1 MRRPVA
7 RGNGRD
13 GPPAAS
19 GETVLVGASP
29 GPVSSVIMADLPV
42 VDRSFVE
49 RLHRLGG
56 SALVSQMLTLFREH
70 APQRVE
76 AISEAV
82 AAADWAA
89 AGRAAH
95 TLVSTAGSV
104 GAMELMQRARDLEEA
119 VATGRT
125 AEVPGLAT
133 RVAAAFALVDDPLA
147 AAERELAG

>member
-1 MRRPVA
+1 MDDRPILDRR
-7 RGNGRD
+7 
-13 GPPAAS
+13 
-19 GETVLVGASP
+19 
-29 GPVSSVIMADLPV
+29 
-42 VDRSFVE
+42 FVE

-56 SALVSQMLTLFREH
+56 SALVSQMLALFREH
-70 APQRVE
+70 APLRVA

-82 AAADWAA
+82 AAQDWVA